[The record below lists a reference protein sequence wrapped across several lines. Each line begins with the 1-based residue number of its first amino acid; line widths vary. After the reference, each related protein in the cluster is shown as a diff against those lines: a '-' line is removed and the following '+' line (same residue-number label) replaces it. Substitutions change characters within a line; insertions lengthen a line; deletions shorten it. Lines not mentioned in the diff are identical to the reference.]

1 MKEISG
7 IERIHVSN
15 FQGCLIENYSRS
27 VLNQRDPIKL
37 VVFKDGTYSHYYPA
51 SVDKWFTLSINGPY
65 FEGTFNYP
73 YIEDSLGLRGLPE
86 FFFEGGSFSFELK
99 KENWKTDIFQPT
111 STKVF
116 ILDDFNLDLKTIL
129 LKGFGLDK
137 KQNKT
142 MLKPSTVAKLYDRF
156 EDISIIIGI
165 IKGTLALSDR
175 PITETL

>member
-1 MKEISG
+1 MKEISS

-15 FQGCLIENYSRS
+15 FQGCLIENYQRS
-27 VLNQRDPIKL
+27 VLNQGEPIKL
-37 VVFKDGTYSHYYPA
+37 VVFKDGTYSHNYPA
-51 SVDKWFTLSINGPY
+51 SVDKWFTLRINGSY
-65 FEGTFNYP
+65 FGGTFNPFRYA
-73 YIEDSLGLRGLPE
+73 LGNRGLPE
-86 FFFEGGSFSFELK
+86 FFFEGGSLSFALMGGG
-99 KENWKTDIFQPT
+99 WKTDIFQPT

-116 ILDDFNLDLKTIL
+116 IFDDFKLDLKAIL

-165 IKGTLALSDR
+165 IKGTLALSDNT
-175 PITETL
+175 IDETYN